1 MATTDPIKEHRRITR
16 KLALSLNR
24 VEVFYWL
31 LQNGYFPESYVLP
44 PCFRVDKIP
53 SKPTVY
59 YKVKKNKYTPEVCEL
74 VKVHFPKTDLTDRTF
89 GIIHPKIHNDIS
101 YHIARNW
108 KKIVAAAIPKDSK
121 VTSYSFPVPINK
133 KAKGRIGHLRSG
145 RMIYEFI
152 EMTDDDLA
160 SVAYRYNYILKAD
173 IKNFFPSI
181 YTHSISWAIHGKN
194 VIRKPENRQNFN
206 FFGNRLDKLFQ
217 NANDGCTNGLP
228 IGPVVSDLISEVIA
242 SAVDV
247 MLTKDIER
255 DDIDCRAVRFKD
267 DYRILVKSE
276 EDAKRIIKSLQ
287 SSLKEYN
294 LELNDDKTNI
304 YPLPSGLFRE
314 WASKYHAVYPR
325 KKAHFKWKEFR
336 ELYLSVVD
344 IDKLIPGTGVIDRF
358 LADIITEKGKLKVKI
373 EKNNLQKVIS
383 MLLMLGRLRVKTYPK
398 IIAIIE
404 SILKSSNGK
413 KKHNEIVTYLCNYFT
428 ELSLDEQRNKYLISW
443 ISYFLVSN
451 NLEGSIQ
458 AIPKFKDPITDSIL
472 SNTGKIFTNQKDF
485 KLFKG
490 SKTIAKKMTMLEHLE
505 IFKPKSTL

>member
-1 MATTDPIKEHRRITR
+1 
-16 KLALSLNR
+16 
-24 VEVFYWL
+24 
-31 LQNGYFPESYVLP
+31 
-44 PCFRVDKIP
+44 
-53 SKPTVY
+53 
-59 YKVKKNKYTPEVCEL
+59 
-74 VKVHFPKTDLTDRTF
+74 
-89 GIIHPKIHNDIS
+89 
-101 YHIARNW
+101 
-108 KKIVAAAIPKDSK
+108 
-121 VTSYSFPVPINK
+121 
-133 KAKGRIGHLRSG
+133 
-145 RMIYEFI
+145 
-152 EMTDDDLA
+152 
-160 SVAYRYNYILKAD
+160 
-173 IKNFFPSI
+173 
-181 YTHSISWAIHGKN
+181 
-194 VIRKPENRQNFN
+194 
-206 FFGNRLDKLFQ
+206 
-217 NANDGCTNGLP
+217 
-228 IGPVVSDLISEVIA
+228 
-242 SAVDV
+242 